1 MQNVAYLERLKKLNL
16 ERLDVR
22 RLCADLILTLADTPH
37 NTRGHRYKLLATRT
51 KKDTARYF
59 FSQRVVKIWNNLP
72 SSTDFM
78 SLSRFKKHLMY
89 DYLVD
94 FCTVI
99 V

>member
-1 MQNVAYLERLKKLNL
+1 M
-16 ERLDVR
+16 R
-22 RLCADLILTLADTPH
+22 RLCADLILTYKIIFGLISGIEIARLFTLVDTPH